1 MAQSPTGYLR
11 DILDQ
16 PIALRDTVNA
26 LTDLSAL
33 RPFADRLAS
42 GELRRVVLTGMGSSY
57 HALHPLALTL
67 IARGVSAMMIETSE
81 LIHHAP
87 TLLEPHTLLVVV
99 SQSGQ
104 SPETLKL
111 LEQVRGPS
119 TGSGPATDRALSLSK
134 GAVEGPPIIGV
145 TNTADSP
152 LAQQSDAFLLMRAG
166 SEYTVSTKTY
176 LATLVAL
183 PLLGDALTG
192 QDPTQTHAALSAAP
206 DAVEQYLAQWPA
218 HVETLTERL
227 NGIRFIILVGR
238 GASLAA
244 VGTGGLILKEST
256 HFPAEGMSSAAFR
269 HGPLEMISP
278 EDFVLV
284 FAGGEPTIQLNA
296 RLAADIQ
303 AAGGRTA
310 LVVESL
316 TEGVFSLPSIP
327 EVARPILE
335 MLPPQMISLAL
346 AKLLGR
352 EAGRFERATK
362 VTATE

>member
-1 MAQSPTGYLR
+1 MPNQPTGYLR

-16 PIALRDTVNA
+16 PIALRDTLAA

-33 RPFADRLAS
+33 RPFADKLAS

-67 IARGVSAMMIETSE
+67 LARGVLALMIETSE

-87 TLLEPHTLLVVV
+87 ALIEPSTLLVVV

-111 LEQVRGPS
+111 LEKAQGQAS
-119 TGSGPATDRALSLSK
+119 
-134 GAVEGPPIIGV
+134 IIGV
-145 TNTADSP
+145 TNTAGSP
-152 LAQQSDAFLLMRAG
+152 LAKQSDAFLLMRAG

-192 QDPTQTHAALSAAP
+192 HDPAQTHTALSAAP
-206 DAVEQYLAQWPA
+206 EVVEQYLAQWPA
-218 HVETLTERL
+218 HVEMLTERL
-227 NGIRFIILVGR
+227 NGIRFIMLVGR
-238 GASLAA
+238 GTSLAA

-278 EDFVLV
+278 DDFVLV
-284 FAGGEPTIQLNA
+284 FAGGEPTIQFNA

-316 TEGVFSLPSIP
+316 TEGVFSLPPIP

-335 MLPPQMISLAL
+335 ILPPQMISLAL
-346 AKLLGR
+346 AQLLGR

-362 VTATE
+362 ITATE

>member
-1 MAQSPTGYLR
+1 MPNQPTGYLR

-16 PIALRDTVNA
+16 PIALRDTLNG
-26 LTDLSAL
+26 LTDLSAV

-42 GELRRVVLTGMGSSY
+42 GDLRRVVLTGMGSSY

-67 IARGVSAMMIETSE
+67 ITRGVSAMMIETSE

-87 TLLEPHTLLVVV
+87 ALLEPHTLLVVV

-111 LEQVRGPS
+111 LEKVRGLSSELVEGAKAGPS
-119 TGSGPATDRALSLSK
+119 TSSGHA
-134 GAVEGPPIIGV
+134 PIIGV

-152 LAQQSDAFLLMRAG
+152 LAKQSDAFILMHAG

-176 LATLVAL
+176 LATLIAL

-192 QDPTQTHAALSAAP
+192 QDPAATHTALSAAP

-218 HVETLTERL
+218 HIETLTERL

-346 AKLLGR
+346 AQLLGR

-362 VTATE
+362 ITATE

>member
-1 MAQSPTGYLR
+1 MSNQPTGYLR

-16 PIALRDTVNA
+16 PLALRDTLA
-26 LTDLSAL
+26 GLSDLSAL
-33 RPFADRLAS
+33 RPFAERLAS

-57 HALHPLALTL
+57 HALHPITLTL
-67 IARGVSAMMIETSE
+67 IARGVSAQMIETSE

-87 TLLEPHTLLVVV
+87 TLMEPRTLIVAV
-99 SQSGQ
+99 SQSGR
-104 SPETLKL
+104 SPETLRL
-111 LEQVRGPS
+111 LEKAR
-119 TGSGPATDRALSLSK
+119 SLSDPEQQPK
-134 GAVEGPPIIGV
+134 GAVEGHAPMIGV

-152 LAQQSDAFLLMRAG
+152 LAKQSDACLLMRAG
-166 SEYTVSTKTY
+166 SEFTVSTKTY

-183 PLLGDALTG
+183 ALLGDALTG
-192 QDPTQTHAALSAAP
+192 HDPAPTQAALDAAP
-206 DAVEQYLAQWPA
+206 EAVTQYLSHWEA
-218 HVETLTERL
+218 HVESLTERL
-227 NGIRFIILVGR
+227 NGVRFVILAGR

-244 VGTGGLILKEST
+244 AGTGGLIIKESA

-278 EDFVLV
+278 QDFVLV
-284 FAGGEPTIQLNA
+284 YAGGAPTLELNA
-296 RLAADIQ
+296 RLAADVE
-303 AAGGRTA
+303 AANGRAA

-346 AKLLGR
+346 AQLQGR

>member
-1 MAQSPTGYLR
+1 MPNPTGYLR

-16 PIALRDTVNA
+16 PLALRDTLA
-26 LTDLSAL
+26 GLSDLSAL
-33 RPFADRLAS
+33 RPFSERLAS

-57 HALHPLALTL
+57 NALYPITLTL
-67 IARGVSAMMIETSE
+67 IAHSVSAQMVETSE
-81 LIHHAP
+81 LIHHASA
-87 TLLEPHTLLVVV
+87 LIEPHTLIIAV

-104 SPETLKL
+104 SPETLRL
-111 LEQVRGPS
+111 LEKAR
-119 TGSGPATDRALSLSK
+119 SLS
-134 GAVEGPPIIGV
+134 GGEGRAPILGV

-152 LAQQSDAFLLMRAG
+152 LAKQSDAFLLMRAG

-183 PLLGDALTG
+183 ALLGDALTG
-192 QDPTQTHAALSAAP
+192 QDPAPTQTALNTAP
-206 DAVEQYLAQWPA
+206 EAVTQYLSRYEA

-227 NGIRFIILVGR
+227 AGVRFVILAGR
-238 GASLAA
+238 GSSLAA
-244 VGTGGLILKEST
+244 VGTGGLIIKESA

-278 EDFVLV
+278 QDFVLV
-284 FAGGEPTIQLNA
+284 YAGGAPTLELNA
-296 RLAADIQ
+296 RLAADVE
-303 AAGGRTA
+303 AAGGRAA

-346 AKLLGR
+346 AQLQGR